1 MKLLHNMRLSVGL
14 GILLSMLSAFGANAE
29 IHGDTIAIT
38 NVLKSYEEFVNES
51 DAEGLGS
58 LYTQDAILL
67 PDRFDPFAGQEA
79 ITGFYAFA
87 FSALTIN
94 LEFTIN
100 SDEIIVAGD
109 TAYATTTSTGTRL
122 IKEANQTVPEIN
134 RELWVFERVDDA
146 WKIARYAFN
155 KSE

>member
-1 MKLLHNMRLSVGL
+1 MKKMNHCTML
-14 GILLSMLSAFGANAE
+14 GALFLAATTTMTGMASADG
-29 IHGDTIAIT
+29 HGDAGEIAD
-38 NVLKSYEEFVNES
+38 VLRSYEGFVNDG
-51 DAEGLGS
+51 DATGLGS
-58 LYTQDAILL
+58 LYTEDAVLL
-67 PDRFDPFAGQEA
+67 PDRFDVFEGNEA

-87 FSALTIN
+87 FSALTLE
-94 LEFTIN
+94 LEFQI
-100 SDEIIVAGD
+100 DPDDIVVDGG
-109 TAYATTTSTGTRL
+109 TAYATTSSTGTRF